1 MSLSRKLVASIICDE
16 LGHWTLMNT
25 TMMRWN
31 RDTLKWDP
39 IKNQEDI
46 LVYIDDISVKRRPK
60 RKTVIKAPYSPKPKR
75 SRRSSRMISDEEF
88 YLDTDDEDDEE

>member
-1 MSLSRKLVASIICDE
+1 MSLSRKLVASFICDE
-16 LGHWTLMNT
+16 LGHLTLMNT

-46 LVYIDDISVKRRPK
+46 LVYIEDITVKKRPK
-60 RKTVIKAPYSPKPKR
+60 RKTVIKVPYSPKPKR

-88 YLDTDDEDDEE
+88 YLDTDDEDDDE